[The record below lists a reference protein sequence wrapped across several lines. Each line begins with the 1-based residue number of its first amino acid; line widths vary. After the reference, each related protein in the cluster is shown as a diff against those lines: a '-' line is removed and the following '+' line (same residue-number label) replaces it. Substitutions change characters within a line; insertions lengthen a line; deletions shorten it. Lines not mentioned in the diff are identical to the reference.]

1 VSNTS
6 HPSNNVVR
14 ILDRTSDLA
23 LVAVEYSHFAATSY
37 GGASPEVHFNGET
50 QMQIPTEWA
59 RGRFVALSLVLI
71 SFCWVGAE
79 RARAQDR
86 TQSQQQPFRG
96 GLNPV
101 RDAGRPQPVRNDV
114 AQPGEEIVTL
124 RYFKIKKG
132 GFDEFLRASVEG
144 VWPYF
149 EKLGSRVI
157 GMWKVITP
165 AGAGAPQAESKD
177 YDEVYLSTRYASIE
191 HWKASRDGVLHGGN
205 GPDWL
210 KCKAALDRRAAL
222 TISSNVI
229 FLKGS
234 MARR

>member
-1 VSNTS
+1 MRLETNQS
-6 HPSNNVVR
+6 R
-14 ILDRTSDLA
+14 RR
-23 LVAVEYSHFAATSY
+23 LVAL
-37 GGASPEVHFNGET
+37 G
-50 QMQIPTEWA
+50 I
-59 RGRFVALSLVLI
+59 VLI
-71 SFCWVGAE
+71 WVCCLGSDIG
-79 RARAQDR
+79 RAQDR
-86 TQSQQQPFRG
+86 PQSQQPPFRG
-96 GLNPV
+96 GLNQV
-101 RDAGRPQPVRNDV
+101 KDADRPHPVRNDV
-114 AQPGEEIVTL
+114 AQSGEEIVTL

-132 GFDEFLRASVEG
+132 SFDEFLRVSVEG

-165 AGAGAPQAESKD
+165 AGVAGAPPAESKD
-177 YDEVYLSTRYASIE
+177 FDEVYLSTRYASID

-205 GPDWL
+205 GPDWD

-234 MARR
+234 MAPGGPYFMPGLNESYEKKPRK